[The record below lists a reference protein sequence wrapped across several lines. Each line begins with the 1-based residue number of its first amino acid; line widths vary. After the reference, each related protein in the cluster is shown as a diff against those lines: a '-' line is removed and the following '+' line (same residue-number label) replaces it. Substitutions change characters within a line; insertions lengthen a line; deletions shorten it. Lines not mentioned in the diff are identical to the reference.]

1 MNLHFYTGLLFK
13 YLKNK
18 AEFDNP
24 NTLTLAV
31 HQLLS
36 PESVRD
42 ACATKLLQAWLRIFD
57 GNVLDLLRC
66 LDVENSTDDTAEL
79 TLKVVFNKVP
89 PAELVDNFD
98 LLNEK

>member
-1 MNLHFYTGLLFK
+1 MDLILNRVAHCNII
-13 YLKNK
+13 YLQY
-18 AEFDNP
+18 
-24 NTLTLAV
+24 LSR
-31 HQLLS
+31 QLLS
-36 PESVRD
+36 SESVRE

-98 LLNEK
+98 LLNEKYVLLCFEGFC